1 VAGRLNRYN
10 SLGGVRGSESAKR
23 KREELEWEEL
33 SKQAQGALDLNES
46 STYLPNVV
54 LPVMPHKMRANP

>member
-1 VAGRLNRYN
+1 MAGRLHRYN
-10 SLGGVRGSESAKR
+10 SLGGVRGSETQKR

-33 SKQAQGALDLNES
+33 SRQAQGLDLNES
-46 STYLPNVV
+46 ASYLPNVV